1 MVSLSGHVPVK
12 ATAYLALLAGLAM
25 FTGLIAYHGFAEVGG
40 ALAVAGW
47 GLVLIALFHVVPIML
62 NTMSWRALLKHGS
75 VHAPMGFMLWARW
88 IAESINALL
97 PVAQVGGDWVKAR
110 LAMRHGIPAPIA
122 GASVMVD
129 LTVSVFAQIV
139 FTLLGLALLLV
150 ALERND
156 IIATV
161 LAGMAI
167 IGVLVATFYVI
178 QRRGLF
184 VAASR
189 LLERLFDGRDW
200 SALIGSAAAM
210 DDVVSD
216 YYGQKRLLLVACG
229 WRLLG
234 WSSGVGEV
242 WLAMYFLGAPVSLL
256 EACLLESLGQA
267 IRAAA
272 FMVPGALGVQ
282 EGGFLI
288 LGALLGLTPEAAL
301 ALSLCK
307 RVRELLLGVPGLIAW
322 QYSAGKD
329 LWMQR
334 RAGEP
339 GQAMAAERVAA
350 KEGGK

>member
-1 MVSLSGHVPVK
+1 MK
-12 ATAYLALLAGLAM
+12 ATAYLGLLAGLAI
-25 FTGLIAYHGFAEVGG
+25 FTALIAYHGFAEVGS

-47 GLVLIALFHVVPIML
+47 GLALIALFHAVPIML
-62 NTMSWRALLKHGS
+62 NTLSWRALLKHAN
-75 VHAPMGFMLWARW
+75 VHAPVGFMLWARW
-88 IAESINALL
+88 IAESINSLL

-110 LAMRHGIPAPIA
+110 LAMRHGMPAPIA

-139 FTLLGLALLLV
+139 FTLLGLALLLLAMEQDDITAS
-150 ALERND
+150 AL
-156 IIATV
+156 V
-161 LAGMAI
+161 GLAI
-167 IGVLVATFYVI
+167 IGMLIGTFFII

-200 SALIGSAAAM
+200 SALIGSAVAT
-210 DDVVSD
+210 DQIVSD
-216 YYGQKRLLLVACG
+216 YYSRRRLLLVASG

-234 WSSGVGEV
+234 WGAGVGEV

-256 EACLLESLGQA
+256 EAFLLESLGQA

-282 EGGFLI
+282 EGGFLL
-288 LGALLGLTPEAAL
+288 LGAILGLTPETAL

-322 QYSAGKD
+322 QFATGRD
-329 LWMQR
+329 LWMR
-334 RAGEP
+334 RRGGSSSPAV
-339 GQAMAAERVAA
+339 AAEHTAA
-350 KEGGK
+350 KEGEG